1 MDNRLFSQQSKQ
13 TPAVADSPM
22 TLEQFKLLLHS
33 YKVIRAQADAIGS
46 KLRSGE
52 VQLAAVFQQL
62 AMYEQ
67 MLGLAKENINYHE
80 PIMKRKFG
88 FEIPEGDRP
97 SSATK
102 LYSIPAAAIAGD
114 KHEQEISDDVVKS
127 PGLRRLG

>member
-1 MDNRLFSQQSKQ
+1 MDSRLFSQRTEQ

-33 YKVIRAQADAIGS
+33 YKVIRAQADEIGR
-46 KLRSGE
+46 KLASGE
-52 VQLAAVFQQL
+52 VQLGAVFQQL

-67 MLGLAKENINYHE
+67 VLGMAVENINFHA

-88 FEIPEGDRP
+88 FETPESDMP

-114 KHEQEISDDVVKS
+114 KPEQDQNENDVQS
-127 PGLRRLG
+127 PGLRK

>member
-13 TPAVADSPM
+13 ESAVADSPM

-46 KLRSGE
+46 KLASGE
-52 VQLAAVFQQL
+52 VQLGAVFQQL

-67 MLGLAKENINYHE
+67 VLGLAQENINYHE

-88 FEIPEGDRP
+88 FEIPDSDKP
-97 SSATK
+97 SAATK
-102 LYSIPAAAIAGD
+102 LYSIPATAIAGNQ
-114 KHEQEISDDVVKS
+114 QEHSDNDVQS
-127 PGLRRLG
+127 PGLRR